1 MQKTSFLSYLRS
13 FLITLVSA
21 YIAVITAE
29 WSLVQAYT
37 YFQGDSLKIMVGKYW
52 VALFYTLPLAIA
64 LYTAIVRILSLR
76 KNAGNIKEIDIIHE
90 PSTLVVSR
98 KNEKYF
104 SYKGLLWRPGRFGF
118 QNPSPVCPIKDC
130 QRPIDC
136 FRINPP
142 QYLISAKMR
151 EMQDFLNKQNTYRFV
166 YRCPLHGDIQSG
178 SNESLKDLIKQAR
191 YEKNRK

>member
-52 VALFYTLPLAIA
+52 VALFYTLPLTIA
-64 LYTAIVRILSLR
+64 TCIAIVRILSLR
-76 KNAGNIKEIDIIHE
+76 KNARIIKEIDVIHK
-90 PSTLVVSR
+90 PSALVVSR

-104 SYKGLLWRPGRFGF
+104 SYKGLLWKPRHFGF
-118 QNPSPVCPIKDC
+118 QNPIPVCPIEDC

-142 QYLISAKMR
+142 QYLLALM
-151 EMQDFLNKQNTYRFV
+151 
-166 YRCPLHGDIQSG
+166 
-178 SNESLKDLIKQAR
+178 
-191 YEKNRK
+191 